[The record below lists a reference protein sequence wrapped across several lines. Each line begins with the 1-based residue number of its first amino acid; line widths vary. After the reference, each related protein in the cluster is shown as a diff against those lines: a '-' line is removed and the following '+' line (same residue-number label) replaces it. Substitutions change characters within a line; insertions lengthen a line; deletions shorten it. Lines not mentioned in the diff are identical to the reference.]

1 MAQQDIEGIT
11 ENTIIE
17 EDSEFVD
24 FVTKGGK
31 VVTFPVPKN
40 SSSQQVREIYNR
52 KYAPQAV
59 SDDSPVTR
67 KQSSI
72 IDDIIGG
79 TRSLGQG
86 VLETGGLFLDPF
98 IESIGR
104 GISKITG
111 TEYDPVTLSDLG
123 EKIGRGG
130 DSTADKVI
138 RGMSGVVLPGI
149 GLGSSLGLKA
159 IQPTSKLGQIV
170 KKPLE
175 FLSDIKPT
183 TQTGKA
189 VKKTLTEDVVPS
201 SIVAGSL
208 PLTEK
213 IIEDIGGTELDKG
226 VFGTGVGLTLGA
238 LTKRGLRS
246 TGLDYPS
253 VTPPPTIKGGIDE
266 VSRRMDTAYKTRKEN
281 FNALDKD
288 ITEIQIPGSKIKDKL
303 IAQKN
308 KLVLGTSERTTEE
321 INVEMS
327 NIIDN
332 YIKEIDVKGHLN
344 YKELKTLNR
353 KMQNA
358 VNKAVREGTYTDE
371 VGDVINNTKAFM
383 VDDSLIPKE
392 YIVTHQK
399 AKKAFQEENFY
410 NDIKKTLEIAKKR
423 SETSNKNVN
432 ELLKDELLKF
442 FGGTGKRDTSAIK
455 KRRRFLTNE
464 QEQIIDNIIDSEDG
478 AFQKLLGLAGILD
491 PSKKFTAPGVAG
503 TLAAATQPE
512 SYVEGGAL
520 AGTLLGGGLLAG
532 LLKNRLAEQ
541 QFAKNIQ
548 SLLPIEEIINE
559 PSLLGITAP
568 IAGQTGLRVP
578 SMTIDVIGER
588 DDED

>member
-1 MAQQDIEGIT
+1 MAQQNIDGIT

-17 EDSEFVD
+17 EDSQFVN
-24 FVTKGGK
+24 FITKDGK
-31 VVTFPVPKN
+31 SVRFPVRAGASREEIK
-40 SSSQQVREIYNR
+40 EIYNR

-86 VLETGGLFLDPF
+86 VLETGGMFLDPF

-130 DSTADKVI
+130 DSTADKFI
-138 RGMSGVVLPGI
+138 RGASGVVLPGI
-149 GLGSSLGLKA
+149 GLGSSLGLK
-159 IQPTSKLGQIV
+159 L
-170 KKPLE
+170 
-175 FLSDIKPT
+175 IKPT

-189 VKKTLTEDVVPS
+189 LKKTFTEDVIPS
-201 SIVAGSL
+201 SVVAGTI
-208 PLTEK
+208 PAAQDVVTAV
-213 IIEDIGGTELDKG
+213 GGDDLDKG
-226 VFGTGVGLTLGA
+226 IFGTGLGLTLGA

-253 VTPPPTIKGGIDE
+253 VTPPPTIKGGLDD
-266 VSRRMDTAYKTRKEN
+266 VTTQMQDARDASRQN
-281 FNALDKD
+281 FNKLDKD
-288 ITEIQIPGSKIKDKL
+288 IVKIEIPASKIRDRL
-303 IAQKN
+303 VAQKN
-308 KLVLGTSERTTEE
+308 KLIAGTTEE
-321 INVEMS
+321 TVEKINSRMS

-332 YIKEIDVKGHLN
+332 YIKALDKKGNLN
-344 YKELKTLNR
+344 YRELKALNR
-353 KMQNA
+353 TLQDEVSEAARK
-358 VNKAVREGTYTDE
+358 GTYTKD
-371 VGDVINNTKAFM
+371 VGDVVDDIKQLM
-383 VDDSLIPKE
+383 LDDSLIPE
-392 YIVTHQK
+392 DYIVTHQT
-399 AKKAFQEENFY
+399 AKKAYQEENFY
-410 NDIKKTLEIAKKR
+410 NDIKDTLEIAIKR
-423 SETSNKNVN
+423 SENSNKNVN

-464 QEQIIDNIIDSEDG
+464 QEQIIDNIIDSKDG
-478 AFQKLLGLAGILD
+478 ALQKLLGLVGRLD
-491 PSKKFTAPGVAG
+491 PRRMSGRG
-503 TLAAATQPE
+503 LAAT
-512 SYVEGGAL
+512 
-520 AGTLLGGGLLAG
+520 GTLLTAPETFQEGGTTAVTLLSGGLLANA
-532 LLKNRLAEQ
+532 LKNRLAEQ

-568 IAGQTGLRVP
+568 IAGQTSLRAP